1 MWFWVTCLV
10 TLFTFGCETSTSPP
24 MTDPCEVP
32 GTICTVAGTGF
43 SLFDGDGKAALETS
57 FYFPLDVCFDQL
69 GRPLI
74 LDWNNLRIRR
84 INDDG
89 TIETFM
95 GQDFEGAPSDGALA
109 VETPLH
115 HASDIETAVS
125 GSLYVAGDHVPVVFR
140 VDTDNRVF
148 TVAGTT
154 EFGNDGDGGP
164 AVEARLT
171 TPFVE

>member
-1 MWFWVTCLV
+1 MSQALQNPDSRTRFVGRRGVWYWMTCV
-10 TLFTFGCETSTSPP
+10 ATLTAFGCETSTLPP
-24 MTDPCEVP
+24 MADPCEVP

-43 SLFDGDGKAALETS
+43 SLFDGDGRAALETS

-95 GQDFEGAPSDGALA
+95 GQDFEGFPSDGALA

-115 HASDIETAVS
+115 HASDIEMDVS
-125 GSLYVAGDHVPVVFR
+125 GFR
-140 VDTDNRVF
+140 D
-148 TVAGTT
+148 A
-154 EFGNDGDGGP
+154 
-164 AVEARLT
+164 LH
-171 TPFVE
+171 